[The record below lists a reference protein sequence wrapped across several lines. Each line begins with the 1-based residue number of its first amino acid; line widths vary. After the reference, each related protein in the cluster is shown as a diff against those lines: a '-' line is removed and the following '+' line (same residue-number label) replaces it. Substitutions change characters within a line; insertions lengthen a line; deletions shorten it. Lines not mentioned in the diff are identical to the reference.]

1 MTMLKKI
8 PFFLLLLAI
17 FFCLHGTVENY
28 GFLDMGE
35 VLLIG
40 TVIII
45 CIAVLFFVIFL
56 FKRDIVFASL
66 LTFFIS
72 LWYLFFGVIHDW
84 IKSYSIFLA
93 FMQSYTV
100 LVPIIIICTI
110 CWAIWLR
117 RKRPVHQKLFVFLNL
132 LFLIFCIWDA
142 VLLIGKYRQT
152 NKELP
157 AYSVSFDAAKV
168 KHKPNVY
175 FLVFDEYA
183 GYKSLKDSF
192 GFANDGLYN
201 FLQQKEFKILPT
213 FSNYDYTAFSMAS
226 MLNMN
231 YVDSNYNHQLL
242 TQKDV
247 QNRFGEIRNAQV
259 FSIFRSMGY
268 SLENYSI
275 FDIKGRPA
283 LSQSNP
289 LFPIHAVLLTDK
301 IFHNRLFKDIGW
313 QLISGRF
320 KIPFLKKHYLYRTD
334 RYNKK
339 AEDLVIRS
347 SANKSAPKFCYGH
360 FFLPHN
366 PYYRDSTGT
375 YNSPAQMNDVH
386 NKALYVSYLKY
397 SNSVIQNMVT
407 QIVAND
413 ANAIIIVMSD
423 HGFYNYDSP
432 GDDDPNNYDNFCL
445 VRFPNKNYPA
455 YKDKWSN
462 VNFFRYLF
470 NAEFGQEMPYLKD
483 SSIYV
488 NE

>member
-1 MTMLKKI
+1 MLLKKI
-8 PFFLLLLAI
+8 PLFLLLLAI
-17 FFCLHGTVENY
+17 FFCLHGTIENY

-35 VLLIG
+35 VMLTG
-40 TVIII
+40 FVIII
-45 CIAVLFFVIFL
+45 CTAVLFLLIFL
-56 FKRDIVFASL
+56 FKRDMLFASL

-84 IKSYSIFLA
+84 IKSRSIFLS
-93 FMQSYTV
+93 FIQSYTV
-100 LVPIIIICTI
+100 LVPILLICTI
-110 CWAIWLR
+110 CWAIWLK
-117 RKRPVHQKLFVFLNL
+117 RKRPVHQKLFQYLNL
-132 LFLIFCIWDA
+132 LFIIFCVWDGI
-142 VLLIGKYRQT
+142 VLIGKYRQSSEQVFT
-152 NKELP
+152 N
-157 AYSVSFDAAKV
+157 AVAFDASKV
-168 KHKPNVY
+168 THKPNVY

-192 GFANDGLYN
+192 GFTNDRLYD
-201 FLQQKEFKILPT
+201 FLQQKEFTILPT

-231 YVDSNYNHQLL
+231 YVDSHYNHQLL

-259 FSIFRSMGY
+259 FSIFREMGY
-268 SLENYSI
+268 RVQNYSI
-275 FDIKGRPA
+275 FDIKGEPA

-289 LFPIHAVLLTDK
+289 LFPIHAVLLTNK
-301 IFHNRLFKDIGW
+301 IFHNRLFKDLGW
-313 QLISGRF
+313 KLISGRF
-320 KIPFLKKHYLYRTD
+320 EIPFVKHHYLYRTD
-334 RYNKK
+334 KYNKK
-339 AEDLVIRS
+339 AEELVISS
-347 SANKSAPKFCYGH
+347 SANSQAPQFCYGH
-360 FFLPHN
+360 FFLPHD
-366 PYYRDSTGT
+366 PFYLDSTGA
-375 YNSPAQMNDVH
+375 YNSPLQMKDLH
-386 NKALYVSYLKY
+386 NKALYLSYLKY
-397 SNSVIQNMVT
+397 SNGVIQNMVT
-407 QIVAND
+407 HIVAKD

-445 VRFPNKNYPA
+445 VRFPKKKYPI

-470 NAEFGQEMPYLKD
+470 NTEFGQNMPYLKD

>member
-1 MTMLKKI
+1 MLKKI
-8 PFFLLLLAI
+8 PFFLLLLAV

-40 TVIII
+40 SVIII
-45 CIAVLFFVIFL
+45 CIAVLFFITWL
-56 FKRDIVFASL
+56 FKRDMLFASL

-72 LWYLFFGVIHDW
+72 LWYLFFGVLHDW
-84 IKSYSIFLA
+84 IKSRSFLS
-93 FMQSYTV
+93 FIQSYTV
-100 LVPIIIICTI
+100 LVPLLIICTI
-110 CWAIWLR
+110 LWTLWLKK
-117 RKRPVHQKLFVFLNL
+117 RKPVHEKLFLYLNI
-132 LFLIFCIWDA
+132 LFIIFCVWDG
-142 VLLIGKYRQT
+142 VLLIGRSRQSNKY
-152 NKELP
+152 EP
-157 AYSVSFDAAKV
+157 ADPVAFDQSKV

-175 FLVFDEYA
+175 YLVFDEYA

-192 GFANDGLYN
+192 GFANDKLYN
-201 FLQQKEFKILPT
+201 FLFQKEFTVLPT
-213 FSNYDYTAFSMAS
+213 FSNYDYTAFSMSS

-268 SLENYSI
+268 SMQNYSI
-275 FDIKGRPA
+275 FDIKGEPA

-289 LFPIHAVLLTDK
+289 LFPIHAVLLTNK
-301 IFHNRLFKDIGW
+301 IFHNRLFKDLGW
-313 QLISGRF
+313 QLMSGRF
-320 KIPFLKKHYLYRTD
+320 EIPFLKKYYLYRTD

-339 AEDLVIRS
+339 AEKLVIES
-347 SANKSAPKFCYGH
+347 SANKTAPKFCYGH
-360 FFLPHN
+360 FFLPHD
-366 PYYRDSTGT
+366 PFYRDSTGA
-375 YNSPAQMNDVH
+375 YNKPSQMNDLH

-397 SNSVIQNMVT
+397 SNGVIQNMVT
-407 QIVAND
+407 NIVAND
-413 ANAIIIVMSD
+413 PNAIIIVMSD

-445 VRFPNKNYPA
+445 VRFPGKFYPV

-470 NAEFGQEMPYLKD
+470 NTEFGQKMPYLED
-483 SSIYV
+483 RSIFV